1 MKPWDPPEERLYPAL
16 DDVLAEWLVAFH
28 PPLAELRVIDHRW
41 SPRRHEIGDFLARNQ
56 VPYQWLDVE
65 KSKEANHL
73 LEQLNLS
80 HEKLP
85 VVIFPDGSY
94 LVNPDVHQIAEK
106 INLKTHAEK
115 PFYDLI
121 IIGSIKRVVSSV
133 GEWAMAVQFIH
144 RYLG

>member
-1 MKPWDPPEERLYPAL
+1 MKQKYIFYRE
-16 DDVLAEWLVAFH
+16 
-28 PPLAELRVIDHRW
+28 VIDHRW

-65 KSKEANHL
+65 ASKEATHL
-73 LEQLNLS
+73 LEQLGLGRK
-80 HEKLP
+80 KLP

-121 IIGSIKRVVSSV
+121 IIGSIKRVASSV
-133 GEWAMAVQFIH
+133 GEGAMAVQFIH